1 MKNKY
6 PDRKNKTS
14 SCRGLHHNE
23 NSQIMVLM
31 GIVLVTS
38 VFVLSS
44 LAANLA
50 NLDIM
55 IASERAT
62 SLLPEFTHIK
72 ETFGLALN
80 YNLADNISMKNNE
93 MIFHGNSGN
102 ITAAFNKT
110 RNEYHILALQHD
122 ILFNADLH
130 NYWVA
135 HPGGMD
141 CIYYVNVTLHLE
153 NRDTRYTENVL
164 YSIICRPPSMG

>member
-1 MKNKY
+1 MKNKN
-6 PDRKNKTS
+6 PNRKNKTS
-14 SCRGLHHNE
+14 SYRGLHHNE

-72 ETFGLALN
+72 ETFALAMN
-80 YNLADNISMKNNE
+80 YNLADNITIENNE
-93 MIFHGNSGN
+93 MIFYGN
-102 ITAAFNKT
+102 ISGMTAAFNQT
-110 RNEYHILALQHD
+110 RDEYHVLALQHD
-122 ILFNADLH
+122 ILFNAYLH

-164 YSIICRPPSMG
+164 YSIICRPHP